1 MCGEGDKV
9 SRGESLISGRLWW
22 TGIPSLNQLITVD
35 LPTTGGA
42 RQEMST
48 TEQSGEQDSQDG
60 RDDQVDQEDQECQ
73 GVRMISMVRM
83 VRIVKRVRNS
93 QDSQDGQNGQDS

>member
-60 RDDQVDQEDQECQ
+60 RRVKMIRLIKRIRS
-73 GVRMISMVRM
+73 VRGS
-83 VRIVKRVRNS
+83 
-93 QDSQDGQNGQDS
+93 G